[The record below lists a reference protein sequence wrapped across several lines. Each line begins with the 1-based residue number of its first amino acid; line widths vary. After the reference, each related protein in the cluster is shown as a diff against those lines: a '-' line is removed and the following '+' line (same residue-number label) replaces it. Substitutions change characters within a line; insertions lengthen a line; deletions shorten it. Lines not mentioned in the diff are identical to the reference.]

1 MSLIC
6 ISVIVAFFI
15 PWCLQQFIWNILPIA
30 LNDFYILSQLFLGP
44 RSGTEMGGGKY
55 GDLYSMADFCVHDAQ
70 NIVNGRKNAGGCRN
84 LEDVGY
90 SPVR

>member
-1 MSLIC
+1 
-6 ISVIVAFFI
+6 
-15 PWCLQQFIWNILPIA
+15 
-30 LNDFYILSQLFLGP
+30 
-44 RSGTEMGGGKY
+44 MGGGKY

-70 NIVNGRKNAGGCRN
+70 NIGNGRKNAGECRN

>member
-1 MSLIC
+1 ML
-6 ISVIVAFFI
+6 A
-15 PWCLQQFIWNILPIA
+15 IL
-30 LNDFYILSQLFLGP
+30 FW
-44 RSGTEMGGGKY
+44 Y
-55 GDLYSMADFCVHDAQ
+55 GDGRRKIWRLVFNGRFCVHDAQ